1 MTPES
6 RLGVAWLVLTAC
18 GPHASRPS
26 HGGPPYLAMFRAG
39 ASWTLRAGTPG
50 AVDAVT
56 CSIATVTRLGD
67 STVSR
72 LTCAKPHDDLG
83 IVGWWVAAPAGLY
96 HPATAPENPD
106 DLAALTEDDLLIN
119 AHADERH
126 HAVALGDT
134 HEMIDAIPF
143 GHGWCTSTETTNG
156 ADRRAWT
163 LCVDDTGIVGVADIV
178 AAPGAATASAR
189 FGALPTDDAVE

>member
-1 MTPES
+1 MRS
-6 RLGVAWLVLTAC
+6 AGVVVMVLTSC
-18 GPHASRPS
+18 GPHAIPPG
-26 HGGPPYLAMFRAG
+26 HDAPPYLAMFHAG
-39 ASWTLRAGTPG
+39 ASWRLRAGT
-50 AVDAVT
+50 ADAIT

-96 HPATAPENPD
+96 HPATAPESPD
-106 DLAALTEDDLLIN
+106 DLAALTEDDLLIT
-119 AHADERH
+119 AKAGERH

-134 HEMIDAIPF
+134 HELIDAIPF
-143 GHGWCTSTETTNG
+143 GHGWCASTETTNG

-163 LCVDDTGIVGVADIV
+163 LCVDDTGIVGVADVV

-189 FGALPTDDAVE
+189 FGALPSDDAVE